1 MQFRE
6 HGISMKQVDQ
16 MMKEAIT
23 DEVFPGGVLLVAAAD
38 SVVFFEAYGY
48 ADIFAKHPIDKETV
62 FDLASL
68 TKPLA
73 TTLAVM
79 QLVSQ
84 HKLRLDQDLGSVLP
98 LLYNSE
104 KSRITLKQLLCH
116 TSGLCDYRPYY
127 ESLDKLPPNR
137 RKDALREFLVSEP
150 LINPPGAKVLYS
162 DLGFMLLNWVV
173 EQVAERRLD
182 QFVKAEIYDRLGIE
196 KLFFVDPDSEPRN
209 VQFAAT
215 ERCPW
220 RDTIIKGVVHDE
232 NAYAVGGIEGHAGL
246 FGTAKDVYRLLSVLL
261 TDFYGQSESI
271 LFEKKLMQTF
281 FIRDGSSGRPL
292 GFDAPSSTGA
302 SCGQYFSK
310 KSVGHL
316 GFTGTSFWMDLDRG
330 FIVILLTNRVHPSRD
345 NVKIKAF
352 RPQVH
357 DMVMTLIG
365 VHP

>member
-1 MQFRE
+1 
-6 HGISMKQVDQ
+6 MKQVDQ

-48 ADIFAKHPIDKETV
+48 ADIFSKRPMTKETV

-84 HKLRLDQDLGSVLP
+84 NKLRLDQDLASILP
-98 LLYNSE
+98 QFKNSD
-104 KSRITLKQLLCH
+104 KSIITLKQLLCH

-127 ESLDKLPPNR
+127 ESLGKIPPER

-150 LINPPGAKVLYS
+150 LINPPGVKELYS

-173 EQVAERRLD
+173 EQISERRLD
-182 QFVKAEIYDRLGIE
+182 QVVDAKIYARLGIE
-196 KLFFVDPDSEPRN
+196 DLFFVNLDSEPRN

-220 RDTIIKGVVHDE
+220 RDTLIDGVVHDE

-246 FGTAKDVYRLLSVLL
+246 FGTAADVYRLLFVLL
-261 TDFYGQSESI
+261 TDFYGKSESI

-281 FIRDGSSGRPL
+281 LIRDGSSGRPL
-292 GFDAPSSTGA
+292 GFDAPSSTGS

-310 KSVGHL
+310 KSAGHL

-330 FIVILLTNRVHPSRD
+330 VIVILLTNRVHPSRD

-352 RPQVH
+352 RPQLH
-357 DMVMTLIG
+357 DVVMTLIES
-365 VHP
+365 

>member
-1 MQFRE
+1 
-6 HGISMKQVDQ
+6 
-16 MMKEAIT
+16 MMKKAIT

-38 SVVFFEAYGY
+38 SIVFFEAYGY
-48 ADIFAKHPIDKETV
+48 ADIFAKRPMTKETV

-79 QLVSQ
+79 QLVAQ
-84 HKLRLDQDLGSVLP
+84 QKLRLDQDLASILP
-98 LLYNSE
+98 QFKNSD
-104 KSRITLKQLLCH
+104 KSRITIKQLLCH

-127 ESLDKLPPNR
+127 ESLDKLLPER
-137 RKDALREFLVSEP
+137 RKDALREFLAREL
-150 LINPPGAKVLYS
+150 LINFPGAKLLYS

-173 EQVAERRLD
+173 EQVSGKRLD
-182 QFVKAEIYDRLGIE
+182 QFVDAKIYAQLGIE
-196 KLFFVDPDSEPRN
+196 NLFFVNLDSEPRN

-220 RDTIIKGVVHDE
+220 RDTLIGGVVHDE

-246 FGTAKDVYRLLSVLL
+246 FGTAKDVYRLLFVLL
-261 TDFYGQSESI
+261 TDFYGKSERI

-281 FIRDGSSGRPL
+281 LIRDGSS
-292 GFDAPSSTGA
+292 
-302 SCGQYFSK
+302 GQYFSK

-330 FIVILLTNRVHPSRD
+330 VIVLLLTNRVHPSRD
-345 NVKIKAF
+345 NLKIKAF
-352 RPQVH
+352 RPQLH
-357 DMVMTLIG
+357 DVVMTLIE
-365 VHP
+365 P

>member
-1 MQFRE
+1 MTNWE
-6 HGISMKQVDQ
+6 PVNSLME
-16 MMKEAIT
+16 EAVANDI
-23 DEVFPGGVLLVAAAD
+23 FPGGVLLVAAAD

-48 ADIFAKHPIDKETV
+48 ADIFAKRSMDKETV

-84 HKLRLDQDLGSVLP
+84 HKLRLEQDLGSVLP

-127 ESLDKLPPNR
+127 ESLDKLPPER
-137 RKDALREFLVSEP
+137 RKDALRELLVSEP

-173 EQVAERRLD
+173 EQVSERRLD
-182 QFVKAEIYDRLGIE
+182 QFVDAKIYAQLGIE
-196 KLFFVDPDSEPRN
+196 NLFFVNLDSEPRN

-220 RDTIIKGVVHDE
+220 RDTLIDGVVHDE
-232 NAYAVGGIEGHAGL
+232 NAYVMDGIEGHAGL
-246 FGTAKDVYRLLSVLL
+246 FGTAADVHRLLFVLL
-261 TDFYGQSESI
+261 TDFSGQSESI
-271 LFEKKLMQTF
+271 LFEKKLIQTF
-281 FIRDGSSGRPL
+281 LIRDGSSGRPL
-292 GFDAPSSTGA
+292 GFDAPSSAGA

-316 GFTGTSFWMDLDRG
+316 GYTGTSFWMDLDRG
-330 FIVILLTNRVHPSRD
+330 VIVILLTNRVHPSRD

-352 RPQVH
+352 RPQLH
-357 DMVMTLIG
+357 DMVNKIVTRFYFLL
-365 VHP
+365 

>member
-1 MQFRE
+1 
-6 HGISMKQVDQ
+6 MKQVDQ

-23 DEVFPGGVLLVAAAD
+23 DEVFPGGVLLVAGLD

-48 ADIFAKHPIDKETV
+48 ADIFSKRPMTNETV

-84 HKLRLDQDLGSVLP
+84 HKLRLEQNLGSVLP

-127 ESLDKLPPNR
+127 ESLDKLPPER
-137 RKDALREFLVSEP
+137 RRDALREFLVSEP

-173 EQVAERRLD
+173 EQVSERRLD
-182 QFVKAEIYDRLGIE
+182 QFVDAEIYAQLGIE
-196 KLFFVDPDSEPRN
+196 KLFFVNLDSEPRN

-220 RDTIIKGVVHDE
+220 RDTLINGVVHDE

-246 FGTAKDVYRLLSVLL
+246 FGTAKDVYRLLFVLL
-261 TDFYGQSESI
+261 TDFYGKSESI

-281 FIRDGSSGRPL
+281 LIRDGSSGRPL
-292 GFDAPSSTGA
+292 GFDAPLSTGS

-330 FIVILLTNRVHPSRD
+330 VIVILLTNRVHPSRD
-345 NVKIKAF
+345 NVKIKDF
-352 RPQVH
+352 RPQLH
-357 DMVMTLIG
+357 DVVMTLIES
-365 VHP
+365 

>member
-1 MQFRE
+1 
-6 HGISMKQVDQ
+6 MKQVDQ

-23 DEVFPGGVLLVAAAD
+23 DEVFPGGVLLVAGLD

-48 ADIFAKHPIDKETV
+48 ADIFSKRPMTNETV

-84 HKLRLDQDLGSVLP
+84 HKLRLEQNLGSVLP

-116 TSGLCDYRPYY
+116 TSGICDYRPYY
-127 ESLDKLPPNR
+127 ESLDKLPPER
-137 RKDALREFLVSEP
+137 RRDALREFLVSEP

-173 EQVAERRLD
+173 EQVSERRLD
-182 QFVKAEIYDRLGIE
+182 QFVDAEIYAQLGIE
-196 KLFFVDPDSEPRN
+196 KLFFVNLDSEPRN

-220 RDTIIKGVVHDE
+220 RDTLINGVVHDE

-246 FGTAKDVYRLLSVLL
+246 FGTAKDVYRLLFVLL
-261 TDFYGQSESI
+261 TDFYGKSESI

-281 FIRDGSSGRPL
+281 LIRDGSSGRPL
-292 GFDAPSSTGA
+292 GFDAPLSTGS

-330 FIVILLTNRVHPSRD
+330 VIVILLTNRVHPSRD
-345 NVKIKAF
+345 NVKIKDF
-352 RPQVH
+352 RPQLH
-357 DMVMTLIG
+357 DVVMTLIES
-365 VHP
+365 

>member
-1 MQFRE
+1 
-6 HGISMKQVDQ
+6 MKQVDQ

-23 DEVFPGGVLLVAAAD
+23 DEVFPGGVLLVAGLD

-48 ADIFAKHPIDKETV
+48 ADIFSKRPMTNETV

-84 HKLRLDQDLGSVLP
+84 HKLRLEQNLGSVLP

-116 TSGLCDYRPYY
+116 TSGICDYRPYY
-127 ESLDKLPPNR
+127 ESLDKLPPER
-137 RKDALREFLVSEP
+137 RRDALREFLVSEP

-173 EQVAERRLD
+173 EQVSERRLD
-182 QFVKAEIYDRLGIE
+182 QFVDAEIYAQLGIE
-196 KLFFVDPDSEPRN
+196 NLFFVNLDSEPRN

-220 RDTIIKGVVHDE
+220 RDTLINGVVHDE

-246 FGTAKDVYRLLSVLL
+246 FGTAKDVYRLLFVLL
-261 TDFYGQSESI
+261 TDFYGKSESI

-281 FIRDGSSGRPL
+281 LIRDGSSGRPL
-292 GFDAPSSTGA
+292 GFDAPLSTGS

-330 FIVILLTNRVHPSRD
+330 VIVILLTNRVHPSRD
-345 NVKIKAF
+345 NVKIKDF
-352 RPQVH
+352 RPQLH
-357 DMVMTLIG
+357 DVVMTLIES
-365 VHP
+365 

>member
-1 MQFRE
+1 ME
-6 HGISMKQVDQ
+6 
-16 MMKEAIT
+16 EAVANEI
-23 DEVFPGGVLLVAAAD
+23 FPGGVLLVAAAD

-48 ADIFAKHPIDKETV
+48 ADIFSKRPMTKETV

-79 QLVSQ
+79 QLVAQ
-84 HKLRLDQDLGSVLP
+84 QKLRLDQDLASILP
-98 LLYNSE
+98 QFKNSD

-127 ESLDKLPPNR
+127 ESLDKLPPER

-173 EQVAERRLD
+173 EQVSERRLD
-182 QFVKAEIYDRLGIE
+182 QFVDAEIYAQLGIE
-196 KLFFVDPDSEPRN
+196 NLFFVNLDSEPRN

-220 RDTIIKGVVHDE
+220 RDTLINGVVHDE

-246 FGTAKDVYRLLSVLL
+246 FGTAADVYRLLFVLL
-261 TDFYGQSESI
+261 TDFYGKSESI

-281 FIRDGSSGRPL
+281 LIRDGSSGRPL
-292 GFDAPSSTGA
+292 GFDAPSSTGS

-310 KSVGHL
+310 KSAGHL

-330 FIVILLTNRVHPSRD
+330 VIVILLTNRVHPSRD

-352 RPQVH
+352 RPQLH
-357 DMVMTLIG
+357 DVVMTLIES
-365 VHP
+365 

>member
-1 MQFRE
+1 
-6 HGISMKQVDQ
+6 MKQVDQ

-23 DEVFPGGVLLVAAAD
+23 DEVFPGGVLLVAGLD

-48 ADIFAKHPIDKETV
+48 ADIFSKRPMTNETV

-84 HKLRLDQDLGSVLP
+84 HKLRLEQNLGFVLP

-127 ESLDKLPPNR
+127 ESLDKLPPER
-137 RKDALREFLVSEP
+137 RRDALREFLVSEP

-173 EQVAERRLD
+173 EQVSERRLD
-182 QFVKAEIYDRLGIE
+182 QFVDAEIYAQLGIE
-196 KLFFVDPDSEPRN
+196 KLFFVNLDSEPRN

-220 RDTIIKGVVHDE
+220 RDTLINGVVHDE

-246 FGTAKDVYRLLSVLL
+246 FGTAKDVYRLLFVLL
-261 TDFYGQSESI
+261 TDFYGKSESI

-281 FIRDGSSGRPL
+281 LIRDGSSGRPL
-292 GFDAPSSTGA
+292 GFDAPLSTGS

-330 FIVILLTNRVHPSRD
+330 VIVILLTNRVHPSRD
-345 NVKIKAF
+345 NVKIKDF
-352 RPQVH
+352 RPQLH
-357 DMVMTLIG
+357 DVVMTLIES
-365 VHP
+365 

>member
-1 MQFRE
+1 MTNWE
-6 HGISMKQVDQ
+6 PVNNLME
-16 MMKEAIT
+16 EAVANDI
-23 DEVFPGGVLLVAAAD
+23 FPGGVLLVGAAD

-48 ADIFAKHPIDKETV
+48 ADIFSKRPMTKETV

-79 QLVSQ
+79 QLVAQ
-84 HKLRLDQDLGSVLP
+84 QKLRLDQDLASILP
-98 LLYNSE
+98 QFKNSD
-104 KSRITLKQLLCH
+104 KSRITIKQLLCH

-127 ESLDKLPPNR
+127 ESLDKLPRNR
-137 RKDALREFLVSEP
+137 RKDALRDFLVSEP

-162 DLGFMLLNWVV
+162 DPGFMILNRAV
-173 EQVAERRLD
+173 EQVAARRLD
-182 QFVKAEIYDRLGIE
+182 QFVEAEIYGRLGIE
-196 KLFFVDPDSEPRN
+196 NLFFVDLDSEPRD

-220 RDTIIKGVVHDE
+220 RNKLVAGEVHDE

-246 FGTAKDVYRLLSVLL
+246 FGTAADVHRLLCVLL
-261 TDFYGQSESI
+261 NDFHGQSENI
-271 LFEKKLMQTF
+271 LFKKELLQTF
-281 FIRDGSSGRPL
+281 FRQDGRSGRAL
-292 GFDAPSSTGA
+292 GFDAPSSTGS

-316 GFTGTSFWMDLDRG
+316 GFTGTSFWMDLARG
-330 FIVILLTNRVHPSRD
+330 VIVILLTNRVHPSRD

-352 RPQVH
+352 RPQLH
-357 DMVMTLIG
+357 DMVMTLIKS
-365 VHP
+365 

>member
-48 ADIFAKHPIDKETV
+48 ADIFAKHPMDKETV

-84 HKLRLDQDLGSVLP
+84 HKLSLEQNLGSVLP
-98 LLYNSE
+98 RLYNSE
-104 KSRITLKQLLCH
+104 KSEITIKQLLCH

-127 ESLDKLPPNR
+127 ESLDKLPPER
-137 RKDALREFLVSEP
+137 RKDALREFLVSEA

-162 DLGFMLLNWVV
+162 DPGFMLLNWVV
-173 EQVAERRLD
+173 EQVSESRLD
-182 QFVKAEIYDRLGIE
+182 QFVDAQIYAQLGIE
-196 KLFFVDPDSEPRN
+196 NLFFVNLDSESRN

-220 RDTIIKGVVHDE
+220 RDTLIDGVVHDE

-246 FGTAKDVYRLLSVLL
+246 FGTAKDVYRLLFVLL
-261 TDFYGQSESI
+261 TDFYGKSESI

-281 FIRDGSSGRPL
+281 FRRDGGSGRAL
-292 GFDAPSSTGA
+292 GFDAPSSTGS

-330 FIVILLTNRVHPSRD
+330 IIVILLTNRVHPSRD

-352 RPQVH
+352 RPRLH
-357 DMVMTLIG
+357 DVVMTLIES
-365 VHP
+365 

>member
-1 MQFRE
+1 MTNWE
-6 HGISMKQVDQ
+6 PVNKLME
-16 MMKEAIT
+16 EAVANKI
-23 DEVFPGGVLLVAAAD
+23 FPGGVLLVAAAD

-98 LLYNSE
+98 LPYNSE

-127 ESLDKLPPNR
+127 ESLDKLPRNR

-196 KLFFVDPDSEPRN
+196 KLFFINLDSEPRN

-215 ERCPW
+215 ELCPW
-220 RDTIIKGVVHDE
+220 RDTLINGVVHDE

-352 RPQVH
+352 RPRLH

-365 VHP
+365 FHP

>member
-1 MQFRE
+1 
-6 HGISMKQVDQ
+6 MKKVDQ
-16 MMKEAIT
+16 LMKEAIT

-48 ADIFAKHPIDKETV
+48 ADIFSKHPMDKETV

-84 HKLRLDQDLGSVLP
+84 HKLRLEQNLGSVLP

-104 KSRITLKQLLCH
+104 KSRITVKQLLCH

-127 ESLDKLPPNR
+127 ESLDKLPQER

-150 LINPPGAKVLYS
+150 LIYPPGAKVLYS

-173 EQVAERRLD
+173 EQVSGKRLD
-182 QFVKAEIYDRLGIE
+182 QFVDAKIYARLGIE
-196 KLFFVDPDSEPRN
+196 NLFFVNLDSAPRN

-220 RDTIIKGVVHDE
+220 RDTLINGVVHDE

-246 FGTAKDVYRLLSVLL
+246 FGTAADVYRLLFVLL
-261 TDFYGQSESI
+261 TDFYGQSERI

-281 FIRDGSSGRPL
+281 LMRDGSSGRPL
-292 GFDAPSSTGA
+292 GFDAPSSTGS
-302 SCGQYFSK
+302 SCGRYFSE

-330 FIVILLTNRVHPSRD
+330 VVVILLTNRVHPSRD

-352 RPQVH
+352 RPQLH
-357 DMVMTLIG
+357 DVVMTLINE
-365 VHP
+365 